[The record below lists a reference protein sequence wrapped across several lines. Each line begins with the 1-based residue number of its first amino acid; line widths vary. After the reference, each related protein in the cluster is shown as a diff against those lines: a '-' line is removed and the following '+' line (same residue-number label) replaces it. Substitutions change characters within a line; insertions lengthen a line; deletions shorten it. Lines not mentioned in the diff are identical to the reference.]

1 MIYRCNRNSP
11 VNRGYRRQRKSVSTS
26 LFVLM
31 NCREFRRKHDA
42 YVDDTLSGVELDGM
56 ANHRRTCERCA
67 QLDTRIRR
75 ALLVAHNL
83 PTIEPSAAFTERLQ
97 ARLRAERMS
106 AVSFVDQS
114 EPSYLV
120 RRWYPLSASAFTA
133 LAAGVLAAAGLA
145 VAVSLSDS
153 HDDVIRLT
161 PVVASRPE
169 VEPSVL
175 MPPTMV
181 AAMPAGMPLWPAVFV
196 AQQAPWHFAND
207 AAGR

>member
-1 MIYRCNRNSP
+1 
-11 VNRGYRRQRKSVSTS
+11 
-26 LFVLM
+26 M

-42 YVDDTLSGVELDGM
+42 YVDDTLSGVELEGM
-56 ANHRRTCERCA
+56 ANHRRTCELCA

-83 PTIEPSAAFTERLQ
+83 PTIQPSAAFSERLQ

-106 AVSFVDQS
+106 VGLIDQA
-114 EPSYLV
+114 ETSYLV

-133 LAAGVLAAAGLA
+133 LAVGVLATAGLA
-145 VAVSLSDS
+145 VSVSLSNSD
-153 HDDVIRLT
+153 DDVIRLA

-169 VEPSVL
+169 VEASVL

-181 AAMPAGMPLWPAVFV
+181 AAVPAGMPLWPAVFV

>member
-1 MIYRCNRNSP
+1 
-11 VNRGYRRQRKSVSTS
+11 
-26 LFVLM
+26 
-31 NCREFRRKHDA
+31 
-42 YVDDTLSGVELDGM
+42 M
-56 ANHRRTCERCA
+56 ANHRRTCEHCA

-83 PTIEPSAAFTERLQ
+83 PTIEPSAAFSERLQ

-106 AVSFVDQS
+106 PDM
-114 EPSYLV
+114 V
-120 RRWYPLSASAFTA
+120 RQGDDTFTTRHWYPLSASAFTA

-145 VAVSLSDS
+145 MTVSVANS
-153 HDDVIRLT
+153 HDDVIRLA
-161 PVVASRPE
+161 PVIASRPE

-181 AAMPAGMPLWPAVFV
+181 AAVPAGMPLWPAVFV
-196 AQQAPWHFAND
+196 AQQAPWHFASD